1 MAGRRLGVR
10 LTAGAVVL
18 VAAAGFTAPMWMGAR
33 GPVMDTEKEF
43 SRQGVARGP
52 YLNSGS
58 RDVGP
63 NVDWDVSRRAFTGG
77 RHREGGSAPGGAR
90 GAEGER
96 GAPAPAPTCPARLP
110 AEGVRERRGGS
121 ET

>member
-1 MAGRRLGVR
+1 VR

-77 RHREGGSAPGGAR
+77 RRREGRGKGA
-90 GAEGER
+90 GGER
-96 GAPAPAPTCPARLP
+96 GAPTPAPTCPARLP

>member
-63 NVDWDVSRRAFTGG
+63 NVDWDESRRAFTGG
-77 RHREGGSAPGGAR
+77 RHQEGGSAPGGAR
-90 GAEGER
+90 EGGA
-96 GAPAPAPTCPARLP
+96 
-110 AEGVRERRGGS
+110 GGGG
-121 ET
+121 

>member
-10 LTAGAVVL
+10 ATAGALAL
-18 VAAAGFTAPMWMGAR
+18 VAAAGFSAPVWMGAR

-52 YLNSGS
+52 YLNTGS

-63 NVDWDVSRRAFTGG
+63 SDWDVSRRAFSGGAGG
-77 RHREGGSAPGGAR
+77 REARGGGGGEGQGGGGS
-90 GAEGER
+90 
-96 GAPAPAPTCPARLP
+96 
-110 AEGVRERRGGS
+110 
-121 ET
+121 

>member
-1 MAGRRLGVR
+1 VR
-10 LTAGAVVL
+10 ATAGALAL

-63 NVDWDVSRRAFTGG
+63 SDWDVSRRAF
-77 RHREGGSAPGGAR
+77 SGGAR
-90 GAEGER
+90 GEGAGGG
-96 GAPAPAPTCPARLP
+96 GA
-110 AEGVRERRGGS
+110 GQGRGGG
-121 ET
+121 